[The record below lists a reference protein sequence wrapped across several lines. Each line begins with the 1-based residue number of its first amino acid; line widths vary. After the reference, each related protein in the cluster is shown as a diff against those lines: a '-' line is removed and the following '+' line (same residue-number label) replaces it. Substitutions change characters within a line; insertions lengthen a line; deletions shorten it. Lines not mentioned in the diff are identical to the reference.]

1 MTKTKKMSKA
11 TKIIILV
18 VICDVFVWS
27 IVGILWHENMNKS
40 LDLKSKKI
48 EVEYGEQ
55 ISLDP
60 AFYLK
65 KSVNRDVIK
74 RTKVTYE
81 SDLEEGKEYDK
92 IGRYTVR
99 LSYEDE
105 VARVRVTVRDTKKPR
120 FNKISAFETFTDVDI
135 EWSQYISAEDL
146 SKTEVRIDDT
156 DVDLSTA
163 GEYTLKAEA
172 EDASGNKAEK
182 EIKVTVNA
190 RPADMVDYTIGVD
203 ENESLVVVTAII
215 ENNDGT
221 YSNISAAGSSSGGTG
236 SQTNSN
242 SGTSSST
249 GNERPVT
256 DPSGGEQDGTD
267 APTEGVTEPTEPAG
281 GGDEQQGSEPPPEE
295 STNGTEGVT

>member
-1 MTKTKKMSKA
+1 M
-11 TKIIILV
+11 
-18 VICDVFVWS
+18 
-27 IVGILWHENMNKS
+27 GILWHENMNKN

-60 AFYLK
+60 TFYLK
-65 KSVNRDVIK
+65 KSVDRDVIK

>member
-1 MTKTKKMSKA
+1 MSKA

-60 AFYLK
+60 TFYLK
-65 KSVNRDVIK
+65 KSVDRDVIK

-81 SDLEEGKEYDK
+81 SNLEEGKEYDK

-105 VARVRVTVRDTKKPR
+105 VAKVKVTVRDTKKPR

-156 DVDLSTA
+156 DVDISTA
-163 GEYTLKAEA
+163 GEYTLMAEA

-281 GGDEQQGSEPPPEE
+281 GGDEQQGSESPPEE

>member
-1 MTKTKKMSKA
+1 MSKA

-27 IVGILWHENMNKS
+27 IVGLLWHENMNQS
-40 LDLKSKKI
+40 LQLKSKKI

-65 KSVNRDVIK
+65 KSVDKDVIK

-81 SDLEEGKEYDK
+81 SDLEEGKKYDR
-92 IGRYTVR
+92 IGRYTVK

-105 VARVRVTVRDTKKPR
+105 IAKVKVTVRDTKRPQ
-120 FNKISAFETFTDVDI
+120 FNKVSAFETFTDVDI
-135 EWSQYISAEDL
+135 EWSQYIKAEDL

-156 DVDLSTA
+156 DVDISTA
-163 GEYTLKAEA
+163 GEYTLMAEA

-281 GGDEQQGSEPPPEE
+281 GGDEQQGSESPPEE

>member
-1 MTKTKKMSKA
+1 MSKA

-27 IVGILWHENMNKS
+27 IVGILWHENMNKN

-60 AFYLK
+60 TFYLK
-65 KSVNRDVIK
+65 KSVDRDVIK

-81 SDLEEGKEYDK
+81 SNLEEGKEYDK

-105 VARVRVTVRDTKKPR
+105 VAKVKVTVRDTKKPQ

-156 DVDLSTA
+156 DVDISTA
-163 GEYTLKAEA
+163 GEYTLMAEA

-256 DPSGGEQDGTD
+256 DPSGGNRQAQIPRLKESRSQQNRQAAMMT
-267 APTEGVTEPTEPAG
+267 AG
-281 GGDEQQGSEPPPEE
+281 KRVSA
-295 STNGTEGVT
+295 

>member
-27 IVGILWHENMNKS
+27 IVGILWHENMNKN

-60 AFYLK
+60 TFYLK
-65 KSVNRDVIK
+65 KSVDRDVIK

-242 SGTSSST
+242 RSIGRRT
-249 GNERPVT
+249 GWHRCS
-256 DPSGGEQDGTD
+256 D
-267 APTEGVTEPTEPAG
+267 
-281 GGDEQQGSEPPPEE
+281 
-295 STNGTEGVT
+295 

>member
-1 MTKTKKMSKA
+1 MSKA

-18 VICDVFVWS
+18 VICDIFVWS
-27 IVGILWHENMNKS
+27 IVGILWHENMNQS
-40 LDLKSKKI
+40 LQLKSKKI

-65 KSVNRDVIK
+65 KSVDKDVIK

-81 SDLEEGKEYDK
+81 GNLEEGKEYDK

-105 VARVRVTVRDTKKPR
+105 VAKVKVTVRDTKKPQ

-156 DVDLSTA
+156 DVDISTA
-163 GEYTLKAEA
+163 GEYTLMAEA

-256 DPSGGEQDGTD
+256 DPSGGEQSLPSRQAAVMSSREASLRLKKAQM
-267 APTEGVTEPTEPAG
+267 APMI
-281 GGDEQQGSEPPPEE
+281 
-295 STNGTEGVT
+295 

>member
-1 MTKTKKMSKA
+1 MSKA

-60 AFYLK
+60 TFYLK
-65 KSVNRDVIK
+65 KSVDRDVIK

-81 SDLEEGKEYDK
+81 SNLEEGKEYDK
-92 IGRYTVR
+92 IGNYTVR

-105 VARVRVTVRDTKKPR
+105 VAKVRVTVRDTKKPK

-135 EWSQYISAEDL
+135 EWSQYINAEDL

-156 DVDLSTA
+156 DVDISTA

-281 GGDEQQGSEPPPEE
+281 GGDEQQGGESPPEE

>member
-1 MTKTKKMSKA
+1 MSKA

-60 AFYLK
+60 EFYLK
-65 KSVNRDVIK
+65 KSVDGDVIK

-81 SDLEEGKEYDK
+81 GDLEEGKEYDK

-105 VARVRVTVRDTKKPR
+105 VAKVRVTVRDTKEPQ
-120 FNKISAFETFTDVDI
+120 FNKISAFETFTDVNI

-156 DVDLSTA
+156 DVDISTA

-182 EIKVTVNA
+182 EINVTVRI

-215 ENNDGT
+215 ENSDGT
-221 YSNISAAGSSSGGTG
+221 YSNIPAAGSLSGGARP
-236 SQTNSN
+236 QTNSN
-242 SGTSSST
+242 SGASSST
-249 GNERPVT
+249 GSERPAI
-256 DPSGGEQDGTD
+256 DPSGGEQAGTGT
-267 APTEGVTEPTEPAG
+267 PTEGVTESTEPAG
-281 GGDEQQGSEPPPEE
+281 GGDDQQGSESPPEE
-295 STNGTEGVT
+295 STDGTDSVT

>member
-1 MTKTKKMSKA
+1 MSKA

-60 AFYLK
+60 TFYLK
-65 KSVNRDVIK
+65 KSVDRDVIK

-105 VARVRVTVRDTKKPR
+105 VAKVKVTVRDTKKPR
-120 FNKISAFETFTDVDI
+120 FNKISAFETFTDVYS

-156 DVDLSTA
+156 DVDISTA

-281 GGDEQQGSEPPPEE
+281 GGDEQQGSESLPEE

>member
-1 MTKTKKMSKA
+1 MSKA

-27 IVGILWHENMNKS
+27 IVGILWHENMNKN

-60 AFYLK
+60 TFYLK
-65 KSVNRDVIK
+65 KSVDRDVIK

-81 SDLEEGKEYDK
+81 SNLEEGKEYDK

-105 VARVRVTVRDTKKPR
+105 VAKVKVTVRDTKKPQ

-156 DVDLSTA
+156 DVDISTA
-163 GEYTLKAEA
+163 GEYTLMAEA

-281 GGDEQQGSEPPPEE
+281 GDDEQQGSESPPEE

>member
-1 MTKTKKMSKA
+1 MSKA

-60 AFYLK
+60 TFYLK
-65 KSVNRDVIK
+65 KSVDRDVIK

-105 VARVRVTVRDTKKPR
+105 VAKVKVTVRDTKKPR

-156 DVDLSTA
+156 DVDISTA

-281 GGDEQQGSEPPPEE
+281 GGDEQQGSESLPEE

>member
-1 MTKTKKMSKA
+1 MSKA

-18 VICDVFVWS
+18 VICDIFVWS
-27 IVGILWHENMNKS
+27 IVGILWHENMNQS
-40 LDLKSKKI
+40 LQLKSKKI

-65 KSVNRDVIK
+65 KSVDKDVIK

-81 SDLEEGKEYDK
+81 SNLEEGKEYDK

-105 VARVRVTVRDTKKPR
+105 VAKVKVTVRDTKKPQ

-156 DVDLSTA
+156 DVDISTA
-163 GEYTLKAEA
+163 GEYTLMAEA

-267 APTEGVTEPTEPAG
+267 APTEGATEPTEPAG
-281 GGDEQQGSEPPPEE
+281 GGDEQQGSESPPEE

>member
-60 AFYLK
+60 TFYLK
-65 KSVNRDVIK
+65 KSVDRDVIK

-105 VARVRVTVRDTKKPR
+105 VAKVKVTVRDTKKPR

-156 DVDLSTA
+156 DVDISTA

-281 GGDEQQGSEPPPEE
+281 GGDEQQGGESPPEE

>member
-1 MTKTKKMSKA
+1 MSKA

-60 AFYLK
+60 TFYLK
-65 KSVNRDVIK
+65 KSVDRDVIK

-81 SDLEEGKEYDK
+81 SNLEEGKEYDK

-105 VARVRVTVRDTKKPR
+105 VAKVKVTVRDTKKPR

-156 DVDLSTA
+156 DVDISTA

-281 GGDEQQGSEPPPEE
+281 GGDEQQGGESPPEE

>member
-1 MTKTKKMSKA
+1 MSKA

-27 IVGILWHENMNKS
+27 IVGILWHENMNKN

-60 AFYLK
+60 TFYLK
-65 KSVNRDVIK
+65 KSVDRDVIK

-81 SDLEEGKEYDK
+81 SNLEEGKEYDK
-92 IGRYTVR
+92 IGNYTVR

-105 VARVRVTVRDTKKPR
+105 VAKVRVTVRDTKKPK

-135 EWSQYISAEDL
+135 EWSQYINAEDL

-156 DVDLSTA
+156 DVDISTA

-221 YSNISAAGSSSGGTG
+221 YSNISAAGSSSGGAG

>member
-1 MTKTKKMSKA
+1 MSKA

-60 AFYLK
+60 TFYLK
-65 KSVNRDVIK
+65 KSVDRDVIK

-105 VARVRVTVRDTKKPR
+105 VAKVKVTVRDTKKPR

-156 DVDLSTA
+156 DVDISTA

-203 ENESLVVVTAII
+203 ENESLVVVTARI

>member
-1 MTKTKKMSKA
+1 MSKA

-27 IVGILWHENMNKS
+27 IVGLLWHENMNQS
-40 LDLKSKKI
+40 LQLKSKKI

-65 KSVNRDVIK
+65 KSVDKDVIK

-81 SDLEEGKEYDK
+81 SNLEEGKEYDK

-105 VARVRVTVRDTKKPR
+105 VAKVKVTVRDTKKPQ
-120 FNKISAFETFTDVDI
+120 FNKISAFETFTDIDV
-135 EWSQYISAEDL
+135 EWSQYIKAEDL
-146 SKTEVRIDDT
+146 SKTEVKIDDT
-156 DVDLSTA
+156 DVDISTA
-163 GEYTLKAEA
+163 GEYTLMAEA

-256 DPSGGEQDGTD
+256 DPSEGEQDGTD

-295 STNGTEGVT
+295 STDGADDLT

>member
-221 YSNISAAGSSSGGTG
+221 YSNIPAAGSSSGGAG

-249 GNERPVT
+249 GSERPVT

-267 APTEGVTEPTEPAG
+267 APTEGVTEPTDPAG
-281 GGDEQQGSEPPPEE
+281 GDDEQQGSEPPPEE
-295 STNGTEGVT
+295 STDGTDGLT

>member
-1 MTKTKKMSKA
+1 MSKA

-60 AFYLK
+60 TFYLK
-65 KSVNRDVIK
+65 KSVDRDVIK

-81 SDLEEGKEYDK
+81 SNLEEGKEYDK

-105 VARVRVTVRDTKKPR
+105 VAKVKVTVRDTKKPR

-156 DVDLSTA
+156 DVDISTA

>member
-1 MTKTKKMSKA
+1 MSKA

-27 IVGILWHENMNKS
+27 IVGILWHENMNKN

-60 AFYLK
+60 TFYLK
-65 KSVNRDVIK
+65 KSVDRDVIK

-105 VARVRVTVRDTKKPR
+105 VAKVKVTVRDTKKPR

-156 DVDLSTA
+156 DVDISTA

-203 ENESLVVVTAII
+203 ENENLVVVTAII
-215 ENNDGT
+215 ENSDGT
-221 YSNISAAGSSSGGTG
+221 YSNIPAAGSSSWGSG

-267 APTEGVTEPTEPAG
+267 TPTEGVTEPTEPAG

>member
-1 MTKTKKMSKA
+1 M
-11 TKIIILV
+11 
-18 VICDVFVWS
+18 
-27 IVGILWHENMNKS
+27 
-40 LDLKSKKI
+40 
-48 EVEYGEQ
+48 
-55 ISLDP
+55 
-60 AFYLK
+60 
-65 KSVNRDVIK
+65 
-74 RTKVTYE
+74 
-81 SDLEEGKEYDK
+81 
-92 IGRYTVR
+92 
-99 LSYEDE
+99 
-105 VARVRVTVRDTKKPR
+105 
-120 FNKISAFETFTDVDI
+120 
-135 EWSQYISAEDL
+135 
-146 SKTEVRIDDT
+146 
-156 DVDLSTA
+156 
-163 GEYTLKAEA
+163 AEA

-256 DPSGGEQDGTD
+256 DPSGGEQTGTD
-267 APTEGVTEPTEPAG
+267 TPTEGVTEPTEPAG
-281 GGDEQQGSEPPPEE
+281 GDDEQQGSESPPEE

>member
-1 MTKTKKMSKA
+1 MSKA

-18 VICDVFVWS
+18 VICDVFVWF
-27 IVGILWHENMNKS
+27 IVGILWHENMNKN

-60 AFYLK
+60 TFYLK
-65 KSVNRDVIK
+65 KSVDRDVIK

-81 SDLEEGKEYDK
+81 SNLEEGKEYDK

-105 VARVRVTVRDTKKPR
+105 VAKVKVTVRDTKKPQ

-135 EWSQYISAEDL
+135 EWSQYINAEDL

-156 DVDLSTA
+156 DVDISTA

-190 RPADMVDYTIGVD
+190 RPADMVDYTIGAD
-203 ENESLVVVTAII
+203 ENENLVVVTAII

-242 SGTSSST
+242 NGTSSST

>member
-1 MTKTKKMSKA
+1 MSKA

-60 AFYLK
+60 TFYLK
-65 KSVNRDVIK
+65 KSVDRDVIK

-81 SDLEEGKEYDK
+81 SNLEEGKEYDK

-99 LSYEDE
+99 LSYENE
-105 VARVRVTVRDTKKPR
+105 VAKVKVTVRDTKKPQ

-135 EWSQYISAEDL
+135 EWSQYINAEDL

-156 DVDLSTA
+156 DVDISTA
-163 GEYTLKAEA
+163 GEYTLMAEA

-256 DPSGGEQDGTD
+256 DPSGGEQTGTD
-267 APTEGVTEPTEPAG
+267 TPTEGVTEPTEPAG
-281 GGDEQQGSEPPPEE
+281 GDDEQQGSESPPEE

>member
-1 MTKTKKMSKA
+1 M
-11 TKIIILV
+11 
-18 VICDVFVWS
+18 VICDIFVWS
-27 IVGILWHENMNKS
+27 IVGILWHENMNQS
-40 LDLKSKKI
+40 LQLKSKKI

-65 KSVNRDVIK
+65 KSVDKDVIK

-81 SDLEEGKEYDK
+81 SNLEEGKEYDK

-105 VARVRVTVRDTKKPR
+105 VAKVKVTVRDTKKPQ

-156 DVDLSTA
+156 DVDISTA
-163 GEYTLKAEA
+163 GEYTLMAEA

-256 DPSGGEQDGTD
+256 DPSGGEQTGTD
-267 APTEGVTEPTEPAG
+267 TPTEGVTEPTEPAG
-281 GGDEQQGSEPPPEE
+281 GDDEQQGSESPPEE

>member
-1 MTKTKKMSKA
+1 MSKA

-27 IVGILWHENMNKS
+27 IVGILWHENMNKN

-60 AFYLK
+60 TFYLK
-65 KSVNRDVIK
+65 KSVDRDVIK

-105 VARVRVTVRDTKKPR
+105 VAKVKVTVRDTKKPQ

-156 DVDLSTA
+156 DVDISTA
-163 GEYTLKAEA
+163 GEYTLMAEA

-281 GGDEQQGSEPPPEE
+281 GDDEQQGSESPPEE

>member
-1 MTKTKKMSKA
+1 MSKA

-27 IVGILWHENMNKS
+27 IVGILWYENMNKS

-65 KSVNRDVIK
+65 KSVDRDVIK

-81 SDLEEGKEYDK
+81 SDLEKGKEYDK
-92 IGRYTVR
+92 IGRYTIR

-105 VARVRVTVRDTKKPR
+105 VAKVRVTVRDTKKPQ

-182 EIKVTVNA
+182 EINVTVRA

-281 GGDEQQGSEPPPEE
+281 GGDEQPGSEPPPEE
-295 STNGTEGVT
+295 STDGTDDVT

>member
-1 MTKTKKMSKA
+1 MSKA

-60 AFYLK
+60 TFYLK
-65 KSVNRDVIK
+65 KSVDRDVIK

-105 VARVRVTVRDTKKPR
+105 VAKVKVTVRDTKKPR

-156 DVDLSTA
+156 DVDISTA
-163 GEYTLKAEA
+163 GEYTLMAEA

-281 GGDEQQGSEPPPEE
+281 GGDEQQGSESPPEE

>member
-1 MTKTKKMSKA
+1 MSKA

-27 IVGILWHENMNKS
+27 IVGLLWHENMNQS
-40 LDLKSKKI
+40 LQLKSKKI

-65 KSVNRDVIK
+65 KSVDKDVIK

-81 SDLEEGKEYDK
+81 SDLEEAKKYDR
-92 IGRYTVR
+92 IGRYTVK

-105 VARVRVTVRDTKKPR
+105 IAKVKVTVRDTKRPQ
-120 FNKISAFETFTDVDI
+120 FNKVSAFETFTDVDI
-135 EWSQYISAEDL
+135 EWSQYIKAEDL

-156 DVDLSTA
+156 DVDISTA
-163 GEYTLKAEA
+163 GEYTLMAEA

-221 YSNISAAGSSSGGTG
+221 YSNISAAGSSSG
-236 SQTNSN
+236 
-242 SGTSSST
+242 
-249 GNERPVT
+249 RY
-256 DPSGGEQDGTD
+256 
-267 APTEGVTEPTEPAG
+267 GVA
-281 GGDEQQGSEPPPEE
+281 DEQ
-295 STNGTEGVT
+295 

>member
-1 MTKTKKMSKA
+1 MSKA

-27 IVGILWHENMNKS
+27 IVGILWHENMNKN

-60 AFYLK
+60 TFYLK
-65 KSVNRDVIK
+65 KSVDRDVIK

-105 VARVRVTVRDTKKPR
+105 VAKVKVTVRDTKKPR

-135 EWSQYISAEDL
+135 EWSQYINAEDL

-156 DVDLSTA
+156 DVDISTA

-221 YSNISAAGSSSGGTG
+221 YSNISAAGSSSGGAG

>member
-1 MTKTKKMSKA
+1 MSKA

-18 VICDVFVWS
+18 VICDVFVWF
-27 IVGILWHENMNKS
+27 IVGILWHENMNQS
-40 LDLKSKKI
+40 LQLKSKKI

-65 KSVNRDVIK
+65 KSVDKDVIK

-81 SDLEEGKEYDK
+81 SNLEEGKEYDK

-105 VARVRVTVRDTKKPR
+105 VAKVKVTVRDTKKPQ

-156 DVDLSTA
+156 DVDISTA
-163 GEYTLKAEA
+163 GEYTLMAEA

-256 DPSGGEQDGTD
+256 DPSGGEQTGTD
-267 APTEGVTEPTEPAG
+267 TPTEGVTEPTEPAG
-281 GGDEQQGSEPPPEE
+281 GDDEQQGSESPPEE

>member
-1 MTKTKKMSKA
+1 MSKA

-60 AFYLK
+60 TFYLK
-65 KSVNRDVIK
+65 KSVDRDVIK

-105 VARVRVTVRDTKKPR
+105 VAKVKVTVRDTKKPR

-156 DVDLSTA
+156 DVDISTA

>member
-1 MTKTKKMSKA
+1 MSKA

-27 IVGILWHENMNKS
+27 IVGILWHENMNKN

-60 AFYLK
+60 TFYLK
-65 KSVNRDVIK
+65 KSVDRDVIK

>member
-1 MTKTKKMSKA
+1 MSKA

-27 IVGILWHENMNKS
+27 IVGILWHENMNKN

-60 AFYLK
+60 TFYLK
-65 KSVNRDVIK
+65 KSVDRDVIK

-81 SDLEEGKEYDK
+81 SNLEEGKEYDK

-105 VARVRVTVRDTKKPR
+105 VAKVKVTVRDTKKPQ

-156 DVDLSTA
+156 DVDISTA
-163 GEYTLKAEA
+163 GEYTLMAEA

-256 DPSGGEQDGTD
+256 DPSGGEQTGTD
-267 APTEGVTEPTEPAG
+267 TPTEGVTEPTEPAG
-281 GGDEQQGSEPPPEE
+281 GDDEQQGSESPPEE

>member
-1 MTKTKKMSKA
+1 MSKA

-60 AFYLK
+60 TFYLK
-65 KSVNRDVIK
+65 KSVDRDVIK

-81 SDLEEGKEYDK
+81 SDLEEGKKYDK
-92 IGRYTVR
+92 IGRYTVK

-105 VARVRVTVRDTKKPR
+105 IAKVKVTVRDTKKPQ
-120 FNKISAFETFTDVDI
+120 FNKVSAFETFTDVDI
-135 EWSQYISAEDL
+135 EWSQYINAEDL

-156 DVDLSTA
+156 DVDISTA
-163 GEYTLKAEA
+163 GEYTLMAEA

-256 DPSGGEQDGTD
+256 DPSGGEQTGTD
-267 APTEGVTEPTEPAG
+267 TPTEGVTEPTEPAG
-281 GGDEQQGSEPPPEE
+281 GDDEQQGSESPPEE

>member
-1 MTKTKKMSKA
+1 MSKA

-27 IVGILWHENMNKS
+27 IVGILWHENMNKN

-60 AFYLK
+60 TFYLK
-65 KSVNRDVIK
+65 KSVDRDVIK

-105 VARVRVTVRDTKKPR
+105 VAKVKVTVRDTKKPR

-156 DVDLSTA
+156 DVDISTA

-221 YSNISAAGSSSGGTG
+221 YSNISASGSSSGGTG

>member
-60 AFYLK
+60 TFYLK
-65 KSVNRDVIK
+65 KSVDRDVIK

-81 SDLEEGKEYDK
+81 SNLEEGKEYDK

-105 VARVRVTVRDTKKPR
+105 VAKVKVTVRDTKKPR

-156 DVDLSTA
+156 DVDISTA

>member
-1 MTKTKKMSKA
+1 MSKA

-27 IVGILWHENMNKS
+27 IVGLLWHENMNQS
-40 LDLKSKKI
+40 LQLKSKKI

-65 KSVNRDVIK
+65 KSVDKDVIK

-81 SDLEEGKEYDK
+81 SNLEEGKEYDK

-105 VARVRVTVRDTKKPR
+105 VAKVKVTVRDTKKPQ

-156 DVDLSTA
+156 DVDISTA
-163 GEYTLKAEA
+163 GEYTLMAEA